1 MEILGQTPVHS
12 ILFFT
17 LYGISGVVP
26 LLAALYL
33 LLRPVNAIAPGTTP
47 PVRLRRWTAA
57 FFAVSTLA
65 HVWWLAFFTYC
76 RDLNSFCYLLLA
88 MADCVLLF
96 VTFAG
101 MLLAMLQDR
110 RRPVWPAV
118 AAIIPFLLIVGAYMA
133 FPNSQLE
140 LLAAAYLLFLGLGF
154 SGYMVVAIRQYSRW
168 LNDNYADLENKRV
181 WLSMV
186 ISLVSMML
194 FVLYVLATDMVFI
207 WIIHIIELVLICLL
221 VWRVE
226 TLPQL
231 DALAVKTYT
240 PSAPDRQVSAELA
253 ESAFVPDTMPIM
265 ATQPEQPMADPISI
279 DVDQMEQL
287 LKEHCVATQLYLEND
302 LTLQMLAQVVGT
314 NRSYLSQ
321 YFSRQGITY
330 NIYINNLRINHF
342 ISRCRELSAAG
353 QDIPIQQLAL
363 ESGFGSYRTFSRAFL
378 QRTGQSVTEWLNGGG
393 VIFRAIARRIRK
405 NIIRRD
411 IRKEF
416 RRILLCRSGWSYQQK
431 TGGQIVN

>member
-33 LLRPVNAIAPGTTP
+33 LLRPYNTFSAGIKP

-57 FFAVSTLA
+57 FFAFTALSHL
-65 HVWWLAFFTYC
+65 WWLLFLIYSNNMDSLGYQLIVLT
-76 RDLNSFCYLLLA
+76 DTMLLL
-88 MADCVLLF
+88 
-96 VTFAG
+96 TTIAG
-101 MLLAMLQDR
+101 TMLSMLQDR
-110 RRPVWPAV
+110 RRPMWPMLV
-118 AAIIPFLLIVGAYMA
+118 AMLPFVALFGLYFA
-133 FPNSQLE
+133 FPSD
-140 LLAAAYLLFLGLGF
+140 LLKLTIMAYLMLLSVAFAV
-154 SGYMVVAIRQYSRW
+154 YMVFAIRRYDRW
-168 LNDNYADLENKRV
+168 LNDNYADLEHKRV
-181 WLSMV
+181 WLSQVVAFLCM
-186 ISLVSMML
+186 LV
-194 FVLYVLATDMVFI
+194 FVLYEVSEDMVLIFCL
-207 WIIHIIELVLICLL
+207 HLVDLVLVFLL
-221 VWRVE
+221 LWRVE

-265 ATQPEQPMADPISI
+265 ATQPEQPMADPINI

-287 LKEHCVATQLYLEND
+287 LKEHCEATRLYLEKD

-321 YFSRQGITY
+321 YFSRKGFTY
-330 NIYINNLRINHF
+330 NTYINSLRINHF

-378 QRTGQSVTEWLNGGG
+378 QRTGKSVTAWMNGGHN
-393 VIFRAIARRIRK
+393 V
-405 NIIRRD
+405 
-411 IRKEF
+411 
-416 RRILLCRSGWSYQQK
+416 
-431 TGGQIVN
+431 

>member
-1 MEILGQTPVHS
+1 MEILGQTPVQS

-57 FFAVSTLA
+57 FFAFTALA
-65 HVWWLAFFTYC
+65 HLWWLLFIIFSL
-76 RDLNSFCYLLLA
+76 DLESLCYQLIVLTDTMLLL
-88 MADCVLLF
+88 
-96 VTFAG
+96 TTIAG
-101 MLLAMLQDR
+101 TMLSMLQDR
-110 RRPVWPAV
+110 RRPVWPMLAAMLPFV
-118 AAIIPFLLIVGAYMA
+118 ALFGLYFA
-133 FPNSQLE
+133 FPSD
-140 LLAAAYLLFLGLGF
+140 LLKLTIMAYLMLLSVAFAV
-154 SGYMVVAIRQYSRW
+154 YMVFAIRRYDRW
-168 LNDNYADLENKRV
+168 LNDNYADLEHKRV
-181 WLSMV
+181 WLSQVVAFLCM
-186 ISLVSMML
+186 LV
-194 FVLYVLATDMVFI
+194 FVLYEVSEDMVLIFCL
-207 WIIHIIELVLICLL
+207 HIVDLVLVFLL
-221 VWRVE
+221 LWRVE

-240 PSAPDRQVSAELA
+240 PSAPDRLVSAEPA
-253 ESAFVPDTMPIM
+253 ESTYVPETMPIM
-265 ATQPEQPMADPISI
+265 ATQPEQPSADPISI

-287 LKEHCVATQLYLEND
+287 LKEHCEATRLYLEKD

-321 YFSRQGITY
+321 YFSRKGFTY
-330 NIYINNLRINHF
+330 NTYINSLRINHF

-378 QRTGQSVTEWLNGGG
+378 LRTGKSVTAWMNGGHN
-393 VIFRAIARRIRK
+393 V
-405 NIIRRD
+405 
-411 IRKEF
+411 
-416 RRILLCRSGWSYQQK
+416 
-431 TGGQIVN
+431 

>member
-1 MEILGQTPVHS
+1 MEILGQTPVQS
-12 ILFFT
+12 ILFFI

-57 FFAVSTLA
+57 FFAFTALSHL
-65 HVWWLAFFTYC
+65 WWLLFLIYSNNM
-76 RDLNSFCYLLLA
+76 DSLCYQLIILTDTMLLL
-88 MADCVLLF
+88 
-96 VTFAG
+96 TTIAG
-101 MLLAMLQDR
+101 TMLSMLQDR
-110 RRPVWPAV
+110 RRPMWPVLV
-118 AAIIPFLLIVGAYMA
+118 AMLPFVALFGLYFA
-133 FPNSQLE
+133 FPSD
-140 LLAAAYLLFLGLGF
+140 LLKLTIMAYLMLLSVAFAV
-154 SGYMVVAIRQYSRW
+154 YMVFAIRRYDRW

-181 WLSMV
+181 WLCQVVAFLCM
-186 ISLVSMML
+186 LV
-194 FVLYVLATDMVFI
+194 FVLYEVSEDMVLIFCL
-207 WIIHIIELVLICLL
+207 HIVDLVLVGLL

-240 PSAPDRQVSAELA
+240 PSAPDRLVSAEPA
-253 ESAFVPDTMPIM
+253 ESTYVPETMPIM
-265 ATQPEQPMADPISI
+265 ATQPEQPSADPISI

-287 LKEHCVATQLYLEND
+287 LKEHCEATRLYLEKD

-321 YFSRQGITY
+321 YFSRKGVTY
-330 NIYINNLRINHF
+330 NTYINSLRINHF

-378 QRTGQSVTEWLNGGG
+378 QRTGKSVTAWINAGG
-393 VIFRAIARRIRK
+393 
-405 NIIRRD
+405 
-411 IRKEF
+411 
-416 RRILLCRSGWSYQQK
+416 
-431 TGGQIVN
+431 